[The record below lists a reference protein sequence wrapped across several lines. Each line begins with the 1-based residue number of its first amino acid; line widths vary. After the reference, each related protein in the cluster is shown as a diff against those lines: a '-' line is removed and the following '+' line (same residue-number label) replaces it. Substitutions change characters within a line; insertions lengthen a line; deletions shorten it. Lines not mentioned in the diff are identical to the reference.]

1 MSTHRFKNYEKL
13 LRHFNLQLSLTL
25 SFGKTM
31 EVHYTSTVNKFIGDI
46 MEVIY
51 CPNHFLKYVV

>member
-13 LRHFNLQLSLTL
+13 SRHFNLQLSLTL

-51 CPNHFLKYVV
+51 CPNHFV

>member
-25 SFGKTM
+25 FFGKTM
-31 EVHYTSTVNKFIGDI
+31 EVHYASTVNKFIGDI

-51 CPNHFLKYVV
+51 CPNHFV